1 MKVLFL
7 DIDGVVCL
15 HEEGVVN
22 WGDNTADDVFDEQC
36 CRRLKEIIDRT
47 GCKLVLSSFWRL
59 EEKDIFNMLEQFRP
73 FGITAS
79 DFHGKTPI
87 MVRRG
92 EEIKSYLAQYPE
104 ITSFVAVDDE
114 DFANDDFP
122 ASKIVLTEIERGIT
136 EPIKNQIIEKLLET
150 YI

>member
-15 HEEGVVN
+15 HVEGVVN

-47 GCKLVLSSFWRL
+47 DCKLVLSSFWRL
-59 EEKDIFNMLEQFRP
+59 DKKDILSMLEQFRP

-79 DFHGKTPI
+79 DFHGKTPL
-87 MVRRG
+87 MARRG
-92 EEIKSYLAQYPE
+92 DEIMTYLARHPE
-104 ITSFVAVDDE
+104 ITAFVAVDDE

-122 ASKIVLTEIERGIT
+122 ADRIVVTELEHGIT

-150 YI
+150 

>member
-73 FGITAS
+73 FG
-79 DFHGKTPI
+79 KTPL

-92 EEIKSYLAQYPE
+92 DEIKAYLSQYPE